1 MLLRRLAMAAN
12 KSGTMIAIL
21 AATIPATT
29 MIVPRMSQR
38 GVFSSTAEQAAMK
51 CLYLVTRS
59 LNPSVRAGH
68 DE

>member
-12 KSGTMIAIL
+12 KAGMMIAIL

-51 CLYLVTRS
+51 CLYFVTRS